1 MRQINLTNTQ
11 QHYNTCQNKVLMGS
25 ATQQFNKYTSK
36 LRSDAHKSM
45 YLETD
50 HPRLLCKPLEE
61 KCILGKS
68 LELLLCRTLSVIET
82 CDANLVSTLLSIAA
96 PQAIF
101 LSVMNCL
108 TIIWCRPNDFCLRKS
123 R

>member
-1 MRQINLTNTQ
+1 
-11 QHYNTCQNKVLMGS
+11 
-25 ATQQFNKYTSK
+25 
-36 LRSDAHKSM
+36 M

-50 HPRLLCKPLEE
+50 HLRLLCKVLEE
-61 KCILGKS
+61 EFILGKS

-101 LSVMNCL
+101 LSVMN
-108 TIIWCRPNDFCLRKS
+108 
-123 R
+123 